1 MILHISF
8 PFSFKNK
15 TNSDIVGIKGKL
27 TFFDMF
33 YKKITAINLS
43 YDDGIRA
50 SKIAVYKAQID
61 YCDYDSDDKKLRDTE
76 LTKLKHLWEPEKL
89 IFSDGEKLGL

>member
-1 MILHISF
+1 
-8 PFSFKNK
+8 
-15 TNSDIVGIKGKL
+15 
-27 TFFDMF
+27 MF

-61 YCDYDSDDKKLRDTE
+61 YCDYDSDDKN
-76 LTKLKHLWEPEKL
+76 
-89 IFSDGEKLGL
+89 